1 MASSDKICSQCGQPI
16 LEPNGT
22 FCGNCGTRRLP
33 SEPNIGS
40 IATAETAPSS
50 TMISFVGAIQSGF
63 RRYFDFRGRSTR
75 AEFWWWILFTM
86 IVVIGLSLA
95 DVSLGTYDQEK
106 GGLLSGLF
114 RLATLIPSVAV
125 GARRLH
131 DINRSGW
138 WQLMWLIGWLI
149 VPAVILI
156 IWFCKK
162 SDMQNDSMDA

>member
-1 MASSDKICSQCGQPI
+1 MMKKQ
-16 LEPNGT
+16 
-22 FCGNCGTRRLP
+22 
-33 SEPNIGS
+33 
-40 IATAETAPSS
+40 
-50 TMISFVGAIQSGF
+50 
-63 RRYFDFRGRSTR
+63 
-75 AEFWWWILFTM
+75 
-86 IVVIGLSLA
+86 
-95 DVSLGTYDQEK
+95 

-114 RLATLIPSVAV
+114 RLATLIPSMAV

-162 SDMQNDSMDA
+162 SVIQNDSMNT